1 MEALQSELVQ
11 KEVSQKKSIDKSKIN
26 ILLLNAIDER
36 NLTEKPPLGLG
47 YLASYIKKHGGPY
60 NLKYTDRN
68 IEQTLR
74 EFKPHIVCI
83 SCVSVNYDRAREI
96 AKKIKEFN
104 KKTINIIGG
113 FHISLEPMSL
123 DKNIDF
129 GLIGE
134 GEEIFHR
141 VVESLVSNNFEI
153 IPEEIKAI
161 PGVVFWENG
170 NLITTQGRGF
180 IKDLDTIPPPDREL
194 LGGSL
199 FSTIITSRGCVY
211 KCIFCTTPNMW
222 GNRMRFHSAEYVV
235 REIEHLLNR
244 YHPDLIYI
252 QDDLFTVNLQRVR
265 KIMHLLKEK
274 GMNRKA
280 YYSFLGRSNNITEEF
295 LEIVKDL
302 KIDSINIGF
311 ETANQQILTQTK
323 AAGNTEGFHH
333 ITVEDHINAIKL
345 LNKYGIRFYGYF
357 IIGFPNDT
365 KETIMDTYNFIKKYN
380 IRGITFKATPFPGT
394 PLWEYAV
401 ENRLVKDNSFSYSK
415 LQHGMKLV
423 NENEICLSK
432 NLTPGQLNELYAKF
446 KKLEKQVAKKHIV
459 TDFLHDPRW
468 AFNYYF
474 NRLLKLKLFY
484 DKKKKIL

>member
-1 MEALQSELVQ
+1 MEETLQSELVGIQ
-11 KEVSQKKSIDKSKIN
+11 VIDKSKIN
-26 ILLLNAIDER
+26 ILLINAIDEL

-47 YLASYIKKHGGPY
+47 YLASYIRKHGGPY
-60 NLKYTDRN
+60 NLKYADRN
-68 IEQTLR
+68 IEQTIR
-74 EFKPHIVCI
+74 SFKPHIVCI
-83 SCVSVNYDRAREI
+83 SCVSVNYERAKVL
-96 AKKIKEFN
+96 AKKIKEIN
-104 KKTINIIGG
+104 DKTIIIMGG
-113 FHISLEPMSL
+113 FHISLEPQSL
-123 DKNIDF
+123 DPNIDF

-141 VVESLVSNNFEI
+141 VVESLVSNNFKI
-153 IPEEIKAI
+153 IPEEIKII

-170 NLITTQGRGF
+170 NLVITEGRGF

-194 LGGSL
+194 LGGGL

-235 REIEHLLNR
+235 NEIENLIKK

-265 KIMHLLKEK
+265 KIVRLLEEK
-274 GMNRKA
+274 GLNRKA

-295 LEIVKDL
+295 LDIVRDL

-311 ETANQQILTQTK
+311 ETANQEILTQTK
-323 AAGNTEGFHH
+323 AAGHTEGFHH
-333 ITVEDHINAIKL
+333 ITVEDHIKAIKL
-345 LNKYGIRFYGYF
+345 LNKYKIRFYGYF
-357 IIGFPNDT
+357 IVGFPNDT
-365 KETIMDTYNFIKKYN
+365 RETLMDTYNFIKKYN
-380 IRGITFKATPFPGT
+380 IRGIAFKATPFPGT

-401 ENRLVKDNSFSYSK
+401 ENRLVKGNGFSYSQ

-423 NENEICLSK
+423 DENEICLSK
-432 NLTPGQLNELYAKF
+432 YLTLKELNEIYAEF
-446 KKLEKQVAKKHIV
+446 KKLEKKVARKHIV
-459 TDFLHDPRW
+459 TDFLYDPKW

-474 NRLLKLKLFY
+474 NRLLKLKIFY

>member
-1 MEALQSELVQ
+1 MEEALQSELVGTQ
-11 KEVSQKKSIDKSKIN
+11 VIDKSKIN
-26 ILLLNAIDER
+26 ILLLNAIDES

-47 YLASYIKKHGGPY
+47 YLASYIREHGGPY
-60 NLKYTDRN
+60 KLKYTDRN
-68 IEQTLR
+68 IEQTVR
-74 EFKPHIVCI
+74 SFKPHIVCI
-83 SCVSVNYDRAREI
+83 SCVSVNYERAKAI
-96 AKKIKEFN
+96 AKKIKEIN
-104 KKTINIIGG
+104 DKTIIIMGG
-113 FHISLEPMSL
+113 FHISLEPRSL
-123 DKNIDF
+123 DPNIDF

-134 GEEIFHR
+134 GEEIFYK
-141 VVESLVSNNFEI
+141 VVESLVANNFRI
-153 IPEEIKAI
+153 INEEIKKI

-170 NLITTQGRGF
+170 KLVVTEGREF

-194 LGGSL
+194 LGGGL

-235 REIEHLLNR
+235 NEIENLIKK

-265 KIMHLLKEK
+265 KIVSLLKEK
-274 GMNRKA
+274 GLNRKA

-295 LEIVKDL
+295 LDIVKDL
-302 KIDSINIGF
+302 KIDSVNIGF
-311 ETANQQILTQTK
+311 ETANQEILTQTK
-323 AAGNTEGFHH
+323 AAGHTEGFHH

-345 LNKYGIRFYGYF
+345 LNKYKIRFYGYF

-365 KETIMDTYNFIKKYN
+365 RETIMDTYNFIKKYN
-380 IRGITFKATPFPGT
+380 LRGITFKATPFPGT

-401 ENRLVKDNSFSYSK
+401 ENRLVKNDGFSYSQ

-423 NENEICLSK
+423 DENEICLSK
-432 NLTPGQLNELYAKF
+432 YLTLKELNELYAKF
-446 KKLEKQVAKKHIV
+446 KELEKKVARKHIV
-459 TDFLHDPRW
+459 TDFLYDPKW
-468 AFNYYF
+468 AFHYYF
-474 NRLLKLKLFY
+474 NRLLKLKIFY